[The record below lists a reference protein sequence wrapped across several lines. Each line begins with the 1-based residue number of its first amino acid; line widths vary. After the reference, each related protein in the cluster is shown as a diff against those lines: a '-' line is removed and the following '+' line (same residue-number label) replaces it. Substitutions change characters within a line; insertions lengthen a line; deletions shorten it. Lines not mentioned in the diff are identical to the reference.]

1 MRKETMENSYIPYGA
16 YWATPFAR
24 WQGSFAGLHAL
35 EFAAAVARDELAK
48 RKIDPAATF
57 DHAILGTTIP
67 QNMSFYGLPWVTGMI
82 GAPDVGGPTV
92 NQACATSARCLAMA
106 DQEVRDGQAGCV
118 LVITADRCSNGPHL
132 YYPAP
137 EGPGGTGAHED
148 YVLDNFGRDPYAGC
162 AMVDT
167 ADNVARKF
175 GISTAY
181 QNEITLQRYQQYA
194 DATADDCAF
203 LRRFMT
209 LPFNVPDAKFRKTRG
224 TLAGDEGIVNTTA
237 EGLAKLK
244 PVRPEGSVTF
254 GGQTHPADGNAA
266 IIVTTESR
274 AQDLS
279 AKPHVKIR
287 LAGFGQARTDKAHM
301 PYAPIPAA
309 RRALEDAGLKLS
321 DIAIAKSHNPFI
333 VNDIVF
339 AQETGF
345 DLARLNNYGC
355 SLVWGHPQG
364 PTGLRAIIELI
375 EELEIRGGGNGLFM
389 GCAAGDSA
397 MAVVVEVSG

>member
-1 MRKETMENSYIPYGA
+1 MSHSYIPYGA
-16 YWATPFAR
+16 YWSTPFAR
-24 WQGSFAGLHAL
+24 WQGSLAGLHAL
-35 EFAAAVARDELAK
+35 QLAAHVAREELAK

-57 DHAILGTTIP
+57 DHAILGTTVP
-67 QNMSFYGLPWVTGMI
+67 QHQSFYGLPWVTGMI
-82 GAPDVGGPTV
+82 GAGGVGGPTV

-106 DQEVRDGQAGCV
+106 DQEVRDGQSNCT
-118 LVITADRCSNGPHL
+118 LVITADRCSNGPHM

-148 YVLDNFGRDPYAGC
+148 YVLDNFSNDPYAHC

-175 GISTAY
+175 NISTEY

-194 DATADDCAF
+194 DATANDSAF

-209 LPFNVPDAKFRKTRG
+209 LPFAAPDARFKKTKT
-224 TLAGDEGIVNTTA
+224 TLTGDEGIVNTTA

-244 PVRPEGSVTF
+244 PVRPDGSVTF

-266 IIVTTESR
+266 MIVTTQAR
-274 AQDLS
+274 AAELS
-279 AKPHVKIR
+279 AKPNVKIR

-309 RRALEDAGLKLS
+309 KRALEAAGVKIT

-339 AQETGF
+339 AMETGF
-345 DLARLNNYGC
+345 SLDKLNNYGC

-364 PTGLRAIIELI
+364 PTGMRAVIELI
-375 EELEIRGGGNGLFM
+375 EELEIRGGGLGLFM

-397 MAVVVEVSG
+397 MALVVEVTG

>member
-1 MRKETMENSYIPYGA
+1 MSHSYIPYGA
-16 YWATPFAR
+16 YWSTPFAR
-24 WQGSFAGLHAL
+24 WQGSLAGLHAL
-35 EFAAAVARDELAK
+35 QLAAHVAREELAK

-57 DHAILGTTIP
+57 DHAILGTTVP
-67 QNMSFYGLPWVTGMI
+67 QHQSFYGLPWVTGMI
-82 GAPDVGGPTV
+82 GAGGVGGPTV

-106 DQEVRDGQAGCV
+106 DQEVRDGQSNCT
-118 LVITADRCSNGPHL
+118 LVITADRCSNGPHM

-148 YVLDNFGRDPYAGC
+148 YVLDNFSNDPYAHC

-175 GISTAY
+175 NISTEY

-194 DATADDCAF
+194 DATANDSAF

-209 LPFNVPDAKFRKTRG
+209 LPFAAPDARFKKTKT
-224 TLAGDEGIVNTTA
+224 TLTGDEGIVNTTA

-244 PVRPEGSVTF
+244 PVRPDGSVTF

-266 IIVTTESR
+266 MIVTTEAR
-274 AQDLS
+274 AAELS
-279 AKPHVKIR
+279 AKPNVKIR

-309 RRALEDAGLKLS
+309 KRALEAAGVKIT

-339 AQETGF
+339 AMETGF
-345 DLARLNNYGC
+345 SLDKLNNYGC

-364 PTGLRAIIELI
+364 PTGMRAVIELI
-375 EELEIRGGGNGLFM
+375 EELEIRGGGLGLFM

-397 MAVVVEVSG
+397 MALVVEVTG

>member
-1 MRKETMENSYIPYGA
+1 MSHSYIPYGA
-16 YWATPFAR
+16 YWSTPFAR
-24 WQGSFAGLHAL
+24 WQGSLAGLHSL
-35 EFAAAVARDELAK
+35 QLAAHVAREELAK

-57 DHAILGTTIP
+57 DHAILGTTVP
-67 QNMSFYGLPWVTGMI
+67 QHQSFYGLPWVTGMI
-82 GAPDVGGPTV
+82 GAGGVGGPTV

-106 DQEVRDGQAGCV
+106 DQEVRDGQSGCT
-118 LVITADRCSNGPHL
+118 LVITADRCSNGPHM

-148 YVLDNFGRDPYAGC
+148 YVLDNFSNDPYAHC

-175 GISTAY
+175 NISTEY

-194 DATADDCAF
+194 DATANDSAF

-209 LPFNVPDAKFRKTRG
+209 LPFAAPDARFKKTKT
-224 TLAGDEGIVNTTA
+224 TLTGDEGIVNTTA

-244 PVRPEGSVTF
+244 PVRPDGSVTF

-266 IIVTTESR
+266 MIVTTE
-274 AQDLS
+274 AHAAELS
-279 AKPHVKIR
+279 AKPNVKIR

-309 RRALEDAGLKLS
+309 KRALEAAGVKIT

-339 AQETGF
+339 AMETGF
-345 DLARLNNYGC
+345 SLDKLNNYGC

-364 PTGLRAIIELI
+364 PTGMRAVIELI
-375 EELEIRGGGNGLFM
+375 EELEIRGGGLGLFM

-397 MAVVVEVSG
+397 MALVVEVTG

>member
-1 MRKETMENSYIPYGA
+1 MSSYIPYGA
-16 YWATPFAR
+16 YWSTPFAR
-24 WQGSFAGLHAL
+24 WQGSLAHLHAL
-35 EFAAAVARDELAK
+35 QFAAHVAREELAK

-57 DHAILGTTIP
+57 DHAILGTTVP
-67 QNMSFYGLPWVTGMI
+67 QHQSFYGLPWVTGMI
-82 GAPDVGGPTV
+82 GAGGVGGPTV

-106 DQEVRDGQAGCV
+106 DQEIRDGQSNCT
-118 LVITADRCSNGPHL
+118 LVITADRCSNGPHM

-148 YVLDNFGRDPYAGC
+148 YVLDNFSNDPYAHC

-175 GISTAY
+175 NISTEY

-194 DATADDCAF
+194 DATANDSAF

-209 LPFNVPDAKFRKTRG
+209 LPFAAPDARFKKTKT
-224 TLAGDEGIVNTTA
+224 TLTGDEGIVNTTA

-266 IIVTTESR
+266 IIVTTQAR
-274 AQDLS
+274 AAELS
-279 AKPHVKIR
+279 TKPNVKIR

-309 RRALEDAGLKLS
+309 KRALEAANVKLA

-339 AQETGF
+339 AMETGF
-345 DLARLNNYGC
+345 SLDNLNNYGC

-364 PTGLRAIIELI
+364 PTGLRAVIELI
-375 EELEIRGGGNGLFM
+375 EELEMRGGGRGLFM

-397 MAVVVEVSG
+397 MALVVEVTG

>member
-1 MRKETMENSYIPYGA
+1 MSSYIPYGA
-16 YWATPFAR
+16 YWSTPFAR
-24 WQGSFAGLHAL
+24 WQGSLAHLHAL
-35 EFAAAVARDELAK
+35 QFAAHVAREELAK
-48 RKIDPAATF
+48 RQIDPAATF
-57 DHAILGTTIP
+57 DHAILGTTVP
-67 QNMSFYGLPWVTGMI
+67 QHQSFYGLPWVTGMI
-82 GAPDVGGPTV
+82 GAGGVGGPTV

-106 DQEVRDGQAGCV
+106 DQEIRDGQSNCT
-118 LVITADRCSNGPHL
+118 LVITADRCSNGPHM

-148 YVLDNFGRDPYAGC
+148 YVLDNFSNDPYAHC

-175 GISTAY
+175 NISTEY

-194 DATADDCAF
+194 DATANDSAF

-209 LPFNVPDAKFRKTRG
+209 LPFAAPDARFKKTKS
-224 TLAGDEGIVNTTA
+224 TLTGDEGIVNTTA

-266 IIVTTESR
+266 IIVTTEAR
-274 AQDLS
+274 AKELS
-279 AKPHVKIR
+279 AKPNVKIR

-301 PYAPIPAA
+301 PYAPIPATK
-309 RRALEDAGLKLS
+309 RALEAANLKLS
-321 DIAIAKSHNPFI
+321 DIKIAKSHNPFI

-345 DLARLNNYGC
+345 SLNNLNNYGC

-364 PTGLRAIIELI
+364 PTGLRAVIELI
-375 EELEIRGGGNGLFM
+375 EELELRGGGYGLFM

-397 MAVVVEVSG
+397 MALVVEVTG

>member
-1 MRKETMENSYIPYGA
+1 MSHSYIPYGA
-16 YWATPFAR
+16 YWSTPFAR
-24 WQGSFAGLHAL
+24 WQGSLAGLHAL
-35 EFAAAVARDELAK
+35 QLAAHVAREELAK

-57 DHAILGTTIP
+57 DHAILGTTVP
-67 QNMSFYGLPWVTGMI
+67 QHQSFYGLPWVTGMI
-82 GAPDVGGPTV
+82 GAGGVGGPTV

-106 DQEVRDGQAGCV
+106 DQEVRDGQSNCT
-118 LVITADRCSNGPHL
+118 LVITADRCSNGPHM

-148 YVLDNFGRDPYAGC
+148 YVLDNFSNDPYAHC

-175 GISTAY
+175 NISTEY

-194 DATADDCAF
+194 DATANDSAF

-209 LPFNVPDAKFRKTRG
+209 LPFAAPDARFKKTKT
-224 TLAGDEGIVNTTA
+224 TLTGDEGIVNTTA

-244 PVRPEGSVTF
+244 PVRPDGSVTF

-266 IIVTTESR
+266 MIVTTQDR
-274 AQDLS
+274 AAELS
-279 AKPHVKIR
+279 VKPNVKLR

-309 RRALEDAGLKLS
+309 KRALEAAGVKIT

-339 AQETGF
+339 AMETGF
-345 DLARLNNYGC
+345 SLDKLNNYGC

-364 PTGLRAIIELI
+364 PTGMRAVIELI
-375 EELEIRGGGNGLFM
+375 EELEIRGGGLGLFM

-397 MAVVVEVSG
+397 MALVVEVTG